1 MFTLSFYA
9 DRSTLYHNRHFTFV
23 CKQEIEMIR
32 LLQLFYLNGNKFRA
46 VYVTN
51 SLLNKPIK
59 LSSEEV
65 TSILEEFNAENELK
79 VS

>member
-1 MFTLSFYA
+1 
-9 DRSTLYHNRHFTFV
+9 
-23 CKQEIEMIR
+23 MIR

-65 TSILEEFNAENELK
+65 ASILDEFNAENELK